1 MRASREPIFT
11 LHTLLNPDNWIKN
24 KLICTICTVLGKRR
38 NINIKTVWQKY
49 VIVDSALSYQ

>member
-11 LHTLLNPDNWIKN
+11 LRTLLNPDNWIKN
-24 KLICTICTVLGKRR
+24 KLICTVLGKRR

-49 VIVDSALSYQ
+49 VIVDFALSYQ